1 MRGQH
6 LDDLHLFAAPF
17 GFHVSGGSKVASLSL
32 PGRKPVVSHLPHE
45 ILQEAVVSS
54 LRRAGIGLDPK
65 DLLARERSEYWFQS
79 LFGKTGQRRKP
90 RLGESLSQYRRV
102 LKDRALP
109 WIESVESCS
118 DQRVEGF
125 RDLQLLDFS
134 GQPVGGPFLGQE

>member
-32 PGRKPVVSHLPHE
+32 FGRKPVVRHLPHE

-65 DLLARERSEYWFQS
+65 DLLARERSEHWFQS

-90 RLGESLSQYRRV
+90 RLGESRSEERRV
-102 LKDRALP
+102 GKECR
-109 WIESVESCS
+109 
-118 DQRVEGF
+118 F
-125 RDLQLLDFS
+125 RWS
-134 GQPVGGPFLGQE
+134 